1 MGTRPT
7 ALVVKPFTS
16 ESRLH
21 IHMKKFRDA
30 ARQFWLEWLRPLAV
44 TALVLGSFRSA
55 VADWNDVPSGS
66 MRPTVLEGER
76 IFVNRAAYD
85 LKFPF
90 TTWRL
95 AQWGDPTR
103 GDIVV
108 CYSPHDGKRLLKR
121 VVGVPGDRIEM
132 RDNQLIVNGTTAAY
146 RDTKAS
152 DGESSVL
159 RETVFDR
166 AHLVEVSPE
175 RTAASTFGP
184 VTVPPGQYLVM
195 GDNRD
200 NSFDSRFFG
209 FVPRSEILGQ
219 ATRVVAS
226 VDPER
231 NFRPRFDRF
240 LKALE

>member
-1 MGTRPT
+1 MDMNR
-7 ALVVKPFTS
+7 
-16 ESRLH
+16 
-21 IHMKKFRDA
+21 FRDA
-30 ARQFWLEWLRPLAV
+30 AYRFWIEWMRPLAV

-76 IFVNRAAYD
+76 IFINRAAYD
-85 LKFPF
+85 LKVPF

-95 AQWGDPTR
+95 AQWTDPSR

-108 CYSPHDGKRLLKR
+108 LYSPHDGKRLLKR
-121 VVGVPGDRIEM
+121 VVGIPGDRIEM
-132 RDNQLIVNGTTAAY
+132 KANRLIVNGAAAAY
-146 RDTKAS
+146 REAGDP
-152 DGESSVL
+152 DGEASVL
-159 RETVFDR
+159 HETVFNR
-166 AHLVEVSPE
+166 EHLVEVSSTH
-175 RTAASTFGP
+175 TAASTFGP
-184 VTVPPGQYLVM
+184 VVVPPERYLVM

-226 VDPER
+226 VDPAR
-231 NFRPRFDRF
+231 GFRPRFERF
-240 LKALE
+240 MKALE

>member
-1 MGTRPT
+1 M
-7 ALVVKPFTS
+7 
-16 ESRLH
+16 
-21 IHMKKFRDA
+21 IKFRDA
-30 ARQFWLEWLRPLAV
+30 AHRFWVEWMRPLAV

-76 IFVNRAAYD
+76 VFINRAAYD
-85 LKFPF
+85 LKVPF

-95 AQWGDPTR
+95 AQWADPSR

-108 CYSPHDGKRLLKR
+108 LYSPHDGVRLLKR

-132 RDNQLIVNGTTAAY
+132 KDNRLIVNGATATY
-146 RDTKAS
+146 RTAGGP
-152 DGESSVL
+152 DGDSPVL
-159 RETVFDR
+159 HETVFDR
-166 AHLVEVSPE
+166 EHLVEVSP
-175 RTAASTFGP
+175 TQTQASTFGP
-184 VTVPPGQYLVM
+184 VVVPPQRYLVM

-226 VDPER
+226 VDPAR
-231 NFRPRFDRF
+231 SFRPRFERF
-240 LKALE
+240 MKALE

>member
-1 MGTRPT
+1 MN
-7 ALVVKPFTS
+7 
-16 ESRLH
+16 
-21 IHMKKFRDA
+21 KFRDT
-30 ARQFWLEWLRPLAV
+30 ARHFWIEWMRPLFV

-76 IFVNRAAYD
+76 VFVNRAAYD
-85 LKFPF
+85 LKVPF

-95 AQWGDPTR
+95 AQWSDPTR

-121 VVGVPGDRIEM
+121 VVGIPGDRIEM
-132 RDNQLIVNGTTAAY
+132 KDNRLIVNGTTALY
-146 RDTKAS
+146 RDTLTP
-152 DGESSVL
+152 DGDSAVL
-159 RETVFDR
+159 RETVGHR
-166 AHLVEVSPE
+166 EHLVEVSSTQ
-175 RTAASTFGP
+175 TAASTFGP
-184 VTVPPGQYLVM
+184 VVVPPQHYLVM

-226 VDPER
+226 VDPAR
-231 NFRPRFDRF
+231 SFRPRFERF
-240 LKALE
+240 MKALE